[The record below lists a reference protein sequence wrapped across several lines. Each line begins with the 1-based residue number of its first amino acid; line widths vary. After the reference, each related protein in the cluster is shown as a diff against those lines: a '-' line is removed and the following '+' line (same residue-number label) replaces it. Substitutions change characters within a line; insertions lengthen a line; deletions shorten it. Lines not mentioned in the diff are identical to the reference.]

1 MTLRLLEEIV
11 GQKMSDKMNGG
22 GFVLASS
29 KRERER
35 GKITGSSQRTGREQD
50 LFAIHIILAL
60 LSQVSL
66 VGTQQEGWKVAS
78 SLTVF
83 QKHFR

>member
-1 MTLRLLEEIV
+1 MRKQNSGL
-11 GQKMSDKMNGG
+11 
-22 GFVLASS
+22 VLASS
-29 KRERER
+29 KRER
-35 GKITGSSQRTGREQD
+35 GKITGSSQRTRREQD

-78 SLTVF
+78 SLTVL

>member
-1 MTLRLLEEIV
+1 MSEAKYEQKYERGEERV
-11 GQKMSDKMNGG
+11 RERERE
-22 GFVLASS
+22 
-29 KRERER
+29 RERER

-66 VGTQQEGWKVAS
+66 VGTQQVGWKVAS

>member
-1 MTLRLLEEIV
+1 MEGVVRKQNSGL
-11 GQKMSDKMNGG
+11 
-22 GFVLASS
+22 VLASS
-29 KRERER
+29 KRER
-35 GKITGSSQRTGREQD
+35 GKITGSSQRTRREQD